1 MLRGFTRG
9 REKHNHILCS
19 REIESVLQ
27 GMSED
32 GDKENNGREIRKEE
46 KPEREELERLRD
58 SLQAVIMEAWIS
70 GLLDEKQKEKLRLSW
85 EKFHEWWTEYR
96 R

>member
-1 MLRGFTRG
+1 
-9 REKHNHILCS
+9 
-19 REIESVLQ
+19 
-27 GMSED
+27 MSED

-70 GLLDEKQKEKLRLSW
+70 GLLDERQKEKLRLSW